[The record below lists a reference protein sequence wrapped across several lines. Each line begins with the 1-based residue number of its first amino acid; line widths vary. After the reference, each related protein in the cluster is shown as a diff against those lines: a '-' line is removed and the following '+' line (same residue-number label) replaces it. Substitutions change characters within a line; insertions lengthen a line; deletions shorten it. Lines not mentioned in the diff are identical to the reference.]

1 MGRQLLGSWDWTRIE
16 TPMSSSQRKRSQQLQ
31 ASTLTACDCAGW
43 NYSESHPRTSYSYY
57 QTSFQ
62 SSLIYQDFRLLR
74 NLIRWRGHLSF
85 PLAFE
90 QLTYPV
96 RILELYRP
104 SSPFCHFP
112 PSLIIN
118 LTAMRQPVLPYF
130 FCLWLVLC
138 YATFFLLRSRAI
150 IPLSHTTC
158 SMTHEIM
165 SQDHVTWRKLHTK
178 LPFRNFASRCYRPR
192 WILPTEYIFSTDMR
206 IFFDRTL
213 RVRHLHSSYTGM

>member
-62 SSLIYQDFRLLR
+62 SSLIYRDSRLLR

-85 PLAFE
+85 PLALE

-96 RILELYRP
+96 RIFELYRP

-118 LTAMRQPVLPYF
+118 LTAMRQPVLPYS
-130 FCLWLVLC
+130 FCLLTSIMLC
-138 YATFFLLRSRAI
+138 NIFFTAQPCNNTAVSYNLFNDSRDHVSRSRDLTQTPYEI
-150 IPLSHTTC
+150 TFSKFCFPLLSPQMNPTDGIYLFYRHARFLW
-158 SMTHEIM
+158 SNVA
-165 SQDHVTWRKLHTK
+165 SQ
-178 LPFRNFASRCYRPR
+178 AS
-192 WILPTEYIFSTDMR
+192 S
-206 IFFDRTL
+206 
-213 RVRHLHSSYTGM
+213 